1 MSTYKNHIL
10 TEKNIVILFDDKT
23 LSYPRSHKLFAKVK
37 KNLQAMNFRDLDL
50 LGEIQVS
57 GKKSSLPSG
66 VTIKAGIVRVDKK
79 RLPDTLEEKIISFW
93 EKGLP
98 LFPIIN
104 FYRNMMKNPSEESRK
119 DLFTFLME
127 NRIPI
132 TEKGMFRAYKKV
144 REDMTDSQTGKIDN
158 SVGKIVEM
166 PRDQVDA
173 DRTVTCSRGLHVAS
187 WGYAQGYSGQVILEI
202 QINPKDVVA
211 VPTDYN
217 KAKMRVCRYK
227 VVRVVTVENPKDL
240 EEDDDE
246 PDSKE
251 EYEEWEEESRD
262 DDTYDDE

>member
-50 LGEIQVS
+50 LEEIQVS

-144 REDMTDSQTGKIDN
+144 REDMTDSQTAIR
-158 SVGKIVEM
+158 
-166 PRDQVDA
+166 PRPTPARSSAPTARSPTHMSRSPRPRAPTMSHPRSSLLLASTHHAEPAAACSTSQVQA
-173 DRTVTCSRGLHVAS
+173 QS
-187 WGYAQGYSGQVILEI
+187 WL
-202 QINPKDVVA
+202 
-211 VPTDYN
+211 PTG
-217 KAKMRVCRYK
+217 
-227 VVRVVTVENPKDL
+227 
-240 EEDDDE
+240 
-246 PDSKE
+246 S
-251 EYEEWEEESRD
+251 
-262 DDTYDDE
+262 